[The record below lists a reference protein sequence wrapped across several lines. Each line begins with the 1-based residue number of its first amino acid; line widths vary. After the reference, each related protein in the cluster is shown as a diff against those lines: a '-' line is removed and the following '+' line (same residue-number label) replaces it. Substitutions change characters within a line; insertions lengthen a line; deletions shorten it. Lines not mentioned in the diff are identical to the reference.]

1 MLIVSLCL
9 LACPQGKEKMLAIAR
24 DIADVERSFG
34 LSRSSDEYE
43 EELKFGLM
51 EVVHEWAKGKVRGRV
66 MWVWLVCNYMYC
78 LIIYQ

>member
-1 MLIVSLCL
+1 MCL
-9 LACPQGKEKMLAIAR
+9 QGKEKMLAIAR

-51 EVVHEWAKGKVRGRV
+51 EVVHEWAKGKVRGRG
-66 MWVWLVCNYMYC
+66 MWMWLVCNCMYC
-78 LIIYQ
+78 NLLIGVCGHH